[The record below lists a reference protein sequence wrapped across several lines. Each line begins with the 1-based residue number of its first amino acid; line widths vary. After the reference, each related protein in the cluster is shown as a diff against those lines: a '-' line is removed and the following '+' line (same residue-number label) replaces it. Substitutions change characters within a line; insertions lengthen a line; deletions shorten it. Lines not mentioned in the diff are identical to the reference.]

1 MARLPRL
8 EVAGWPH
15 LVVQRVHEGQFLAR
29 DDTDR
34 QQDGGAFGAEP
45 WIDLDRGYAAFLVL
59 EATSGQGQA
68 LMNEIRPM
76 VDRIMDERA
85 SRSPAGS

>member
-1 MARLPRL
+1 MQ
-8 EVAGWPH
+8 EG
-15 LVVQRVHEGQFLAR
+15 VQRRGQRHAVHRR

-68 LMNEIRPM
+68 LMKEIRPM